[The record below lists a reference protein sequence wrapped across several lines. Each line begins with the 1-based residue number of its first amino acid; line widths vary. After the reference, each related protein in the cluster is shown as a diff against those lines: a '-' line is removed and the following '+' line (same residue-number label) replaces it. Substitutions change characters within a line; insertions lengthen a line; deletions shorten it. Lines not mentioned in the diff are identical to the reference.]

1 MHRKLCVTHLRV
13 VTIALF
19 LAALTWSGAQ
29 AQDKA
34 KPPSASQGLEE
45 KARVDEE
52 WSLEKLKAKRAEV
65 ETSTTLSDPVKKS
78 TLTYLDQ
85 AIRFREE
92 LDQIKRD
99 AEDFAQKIKGA
110 PDRIK
115 EIEAELKRPAP
126 PSESDKELAA
136 ARKMDTDKLEQRV
149 QEEGAGLVEAKANLT
164 KLNDQL
170 EKEKAG
176 PKQLA
181 ERITK
186 AKQKLKE
193 VKAAMDSP
201 PQPGGPAPVTEAR
214 RVSLL
219 SEQAKYRALI
229 KAEEQR
235 QPGNEVFMSLLKA
248 ERDLADL
255 QVKRHEKLI
264 NALKEEAQKR
274 RQREAVK
281 AVVGAEEAKTEA
293 ARLPEPLQKEFD
305 FNVKLAEELDKV
317 TSEQADVTRT
327 LEQKKAQLKA
337 IEEEFTLARER
348 VKISMRKEVVGLAL
362 REQRR
367 SLPSFQ
373 GYSRES
379 GQRQMKMSQIQG
391 AQLEVERRVRDLSD
405 IDAETTRIIQLL
417 GAIPDDQAASLKD
430 KVTKLLSDRRDLL
443 QKLGAEYQRYFKQ
456 VQNLEYTDQQL
467 VELASEFKE
476 FLDLKLMWIRSSKV
490 FGPKDFKNLPTS
502 VGWILNPFHWW
513 QLLQDSW
520 KSFKRTPVLWTMAW
534 LFGLALI
541 LGRRR
546 ARRDLE
552 RVARRVKHVKTDSF
566 LLTIRA
572 LALTAYL
579 AVGWPFLIGLVSR
592 QLSALPN
599 PQNFT
604 VAASKGFGA
613 VAWSLALY
621 GFFYYLCANHGL
633 AQVHFRWSEAVRL
646 SLQRNLWWLIRW
658 IIPIAFLVRAERTVE
673 YGDSLGRLA
682 FMAITVGLSAVVA
695 RIFRFSGPIVSALIR
710 NRPDD
715 WLVRL
720 RYVWYPLAVGLPLLM
735 ATLAALG
742 YYYFTAFALAKRVLS
757 TYQLILVLAIV
768 HSLFLRWLSIA
779 KRRFAYEEA
788 EREREE
794 EEAAREQQTDE
805 QATELGIEGRPAIE
819 EQKEITIDEID
830 DQTRNLLRVVV
841 LFSLIIGLWAIW
853 EQVLSAFQTVLDIQ
867 LWSSSAVVEGV
878 TRQVPIT
885 LANLVTGVVISLIT
899 FVAAKNLPGVLE
911 ITILKRLS
919 MDKGARYAFTTVC
932 RYVITAIGVVIA
944 FSTIGFKWSQLQWLI
959 AALSVGIGFG
969 LQEIVA
975 NFISGIIILF
985 ERPIRVG
992 DIVTVDNTT
1001 GKVSRIRIRATTITD
1016 WDRKDY
1022 VVPNKE
1028 FVTGRVLNW
1037 TLTNKVN
1044 RIVITVGVAY
1054 GSDTELTRE
1063 LLLKVANEHPRVLDD
1078 PGPLA
1083 TFDEFGDNAL
1093 NFTLRCYLPSMDKRL
1108 ATVNELHMAIDKAL
1122 REAGITIAFP
1132 QRDVHIDTLGPLD
1145 VHVVQEKQTRAKAS
1159 KKGKG
1164 ESQT

>member
-1 MHRKLCVTHLRV
+1 MLRRLRMSHSRAV
-13 VTIALF
+13 IIALF
-19 LAALTWSGAQ
+19 FAALTWSGVQ

-34 KPPSASQGLEE
+34 KQTSESRAHEAKPLAAEE
-45 KARVDEE
+45 L
-52 WSLEKLKAKRAEV
+52 SLEKLKAKRAEV
-65 ETSTTLSDPVKKS
+65 EASTTLSDPVKKS

-92 LDQIKRD
+92 LDQIKKD

-115 EIEAELKRPAP
+115 EIEAELKRPTP
-126 PSESDKELAA
+126 PAESEKELAA
-136 ARKMDTDKLEQRV
+136 ARKMDTEKLAQRLR
-149 QEEGAGLVEAKANLT
+149 EEEAVLVEIKTNLT
-164 KLNDQL
+164 KLTDQL

-176 PKQLA
+176 PQQHGK
-181 ERITK
+181 RINK
-186 AKQKLKE
+186 AKERLKE
-193 VKAAMDSP
+193 VKAALDSP
-201 PQPGGPAPVTEAR
+201 PQPGEPTPVTEAR

-235 QPGNEVFMSLLKA
+235 QPGYEVFMSLLKA

-255 QVKRHEKLI
+255 QVKRREKLI
-264 NALKEEAQKR
+264 KALKEEAQKR
-274 RQREAVK
+274 RQSEAVK

-293 ARLPEPLQKEFD
+293 ARLPEPVQKEFD

-317 TSEQADVTRT
+317 ISEQADVTRT

-337 IEEEFTLARER
+337 IEEEFALARER
-348 VKISMRKEVVGLAL
+348 VKISMRKEVIGLAL

-373 GYSRES
+373 GYRRES
-379 GQRQMKMSQIQG
+379 CQRQLKMSQIQG
-391 AQLEVERRVRDLSD
+391 AQLEAERRVRDLSD
-405 IDAETTRIIQLL
+405 IEAETSRIIQSL
-417 GAIPDDQAASLKD
+417 GTIPDDQAASLKD
-430 KVTKLLSDRRDLL
+430 KVKKLLTDRRNLL
-443 QKLGAEYQRYFKQ
+443 QKLAAEYQRYFKQ
-456 VQNLEYTDQQL
+456 LQNLEYTDEQL
-467 VELASEFKE
+467 VELAGEFKE
-476 FLDLKLMWIRSSKV
+476 FLDLKLMWIRSSKA
-490 FGPKDFKNLPTS
+490 FGPKDLKNLPAS
-502 VGWILNPFHWW
+502 VGWILNPVHWW
-513 QLLQDSW
+513 QLLQDFW
-520 KSFKRTPVLWTMAW
+520 KSFKRTPVLWAMAW

-552 RVARRVKHVKTDSF
+552 RVAKRVKPVKADSF

-572 LALTAYL
+572 LGLTAYL
-579 AVGWPFLIGLVSR
+579 AVGWPFLIGLVSW
-592 QLSALPN
+592 QLSSLPN

-604 VAASKGFGA
+604 IAASKGFGA

-621 GFFYYLCANHGL
+621 GFFYYLCTNHGL

-658 IIPIAFLVRAERTVE
+658 IIPIAFLVRAETTVE

-682 FMAITVGLSAVVA
+682 FMAITVGISVVAA
-695 RIFRFSGPIVSALIR
+695 RIFRFSGPIISTLIR
-710 NRPDD
+710 NRPND

-735 ATLAALG
+735 AALAALG
-742 YYYFTAFALAKRVLS
+742 YYYFTAFALARRVLS
-757 TYQLILVLAIV
+757 TYLLILTLAIV
-768 HSLFLRWLSIA
+768 HSLLLRWLSIA
-779 KRRFAYEEA
+779 KRRLAYEA
-788 EREREE
+788 AKRKQEE
-794 EEAAREQQTDE
+794 EEAAREQPIDE
-805 QATELGIEGRPAIE
+805 GTTELGIEGQLAAE

-830 DQTRNLLRVVV
+830 DQSRNLLRVVI
-841 LFSLIIGLWAIW
+841 LFSAILGLWAIW
-853 EQVLSAFQTVLDIQ
+853 DQVLSAFQTVLDIQ

-878 TRQVPIT
+878 IRQVPIT
-885 LANLVTGVVISLIT
+885 LANLVTGVVIALIT
-899 FVAAKNLPGVLE
+899 FVAARNLPGVLE
-911 ITILKRLS
+911 ITLLNRLS
-919 MDKGARYAFTTVC
+919 MDKGARYAFTTIC

-992 DIVTVDNTT
+992 DVVTVDNTT

-1078 PGPLA
+1078 PEPLA
-1083 TFDEFGDNAL
+1083 TFDEFGNNAL

-1108 ATVNELHMAIDKAL
+1108 ATVNELHMAIDKAF

-1132 QRDVHIDTLGPLD
+1132 QQDVHIDSLGPLD
-1145 VHVVQEKQTRAKAS
+1145 VHVVPEKKTRAKAS